1 MTTLP
6 NPHLPSESE
15 SRQAKELTQRLTKY
29 AGRDLTVRLE
39 GEAEPLVIGRGLLE
53 LLQEVLIQ
61 TSLGRS
67 VTVMP
72 LEAELTTQE
81 AADLLKVSRPF
92 LVGLLEQGQL
102 PFRKVGTHRR
112 VALTDLLRY
121 QAKARDEQAE
131 ALRELQRQA
140 QELEM
145 GY

>member
-1 MTTLP
+1 MLTLP

-15 SRQAKELTQRLTKY
+15 SRQAKELSQRLTKY
-29 AGRDLTVRLE
+29 TGRDLIIRLD
-39 GEAEPLVIGRGLLE
+39 GETEPLVIGRGVLE

-72 LEAELTTQE
+72 LEDELTTQE

-92 LVGLLEQGQL
+92 LVGLLEGGQL

-112 VALTDLLRY
+112 VALTDLLHY
-121 QAKARDEQAE
+121 QAKARDEQDE
-131 ALRELQRQA
+131 ALRELQEQA
-140 QELEM
+140 QKLEM